1 MKIAF
6 INAVP
11 YGSTGT
17 IVKQLMY
24 KSENQGDEV
33 IAFFSWSKKKHRFYR
48 ANVYNGCLFEKI
60 IHIVGS
66 KITGRIG
73 CFSIFDTLNMIHRME
88 QFKPDVIHLNLL
100 HAWSFNIPLLFK
112 YIKKRK
118 IPVVWTMH
126 DCWAFTGHCPHF
138 TIANCD
144 KWKRGC
150 YECAYYKEY
159 PASFIDASEYMWK
172 LKKKYFTLTD
182 NITIVTPSMWLK
194 NVVKESFFKQYKTIV
209 INNGIDLK
217 IFHYRKSDVR
227 KRFNIEKNKK
237 IVLGVAFD
245 WSYKKGIDIC
255 LQLSQMLDESKYQV
269 MLVGIEHE
277 KIHEIPDSII
287 AIEKT
292 QNQVELAEIYSAAD
306 VFINPTREEVLGLVN
321 IEALACGTPVVTF
334 NSGGSPECINDSCGI
349 VVKNND
355 LQGMYDAV
363 LQIDQ
368 RKISR
373 EDCVKRA
380 KEFSGDFVYS
390 KYIELFHNI
399 SGK

>member
-1 MKIAF
+1 
-6 INAVP
+6 
-11 YGSTGT
+11 
-17 IVKQLMY
+17 
-24 KSENQGDEV
+24 
-33 IAFFSWSKKKHRFYR
+33 
-48 ANVYNGCLFEKI
+48 
-60 IHIVGS
+60 
-66 KITGRIG
+66 
-73 CFSIFDTLNMIHRME
+73 
-88 QFKPDVIHLNLL
+88 
-100 HAWSFNIPLLFK
+100 
-112 YIKKRK
+112 
-118 IPVVWTMH
+118 MH

-227 KRFNIEKNKK
+227 KRFNIDKNKK

-277 KIHEIPDSII
+277 KMHEIPDSII

-306 VFINPTREEVLGLVN
+306 IFINPTREEVLGLVN

-363 LQIDQ
+363 IQIDQ
-368 RKISR
+368 RKISK

-380 KEFSGDFVYS
+380 REFSGDFVYS

>member
-11 YGSTGT
+11 YGSTGN
-17 IVKQLMY
+17 IVKQLLY
-24 KSENQGDEV
+24 KSEKQGDEV

-48 ANVYNGCLFEKI
+48 ENVYNGCLFEKI

-66 KITGRIG
+66 KITGCIG

-88 QFKPDVIHLNLL
+88 QFKPDIIHLNLL

-112 YIKKRK
+112 YIKKRE
-118 IPVVWTMH
+118 IPIVWTMH

-227 KRFNIEKNKK
+227 KRFNIDKNKK

-277 KIHEIPDSII
+277 KMHEIPDSII

-306 VFINPTREEVLGLVN
+306 IFINPTREEVLGLVN

-363 LQIDQ
+363 IQIDQ
-368 RKISR
+368 RKISK
-373 EDCVKRA
+373 EDC
-380 KEFSGDFVYS
+380 VYS